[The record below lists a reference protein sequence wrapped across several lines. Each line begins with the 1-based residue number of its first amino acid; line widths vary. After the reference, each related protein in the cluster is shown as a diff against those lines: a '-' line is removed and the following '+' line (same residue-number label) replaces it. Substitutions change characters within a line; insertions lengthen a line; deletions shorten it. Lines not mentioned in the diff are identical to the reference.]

1 MQLINCKMSYII
13 GDNIV
18 KTTELKNNDYTLNIQ
33 TNNNILSANIETNKE
48 FCDFKIEFY
57 LKIDN
62 KYKQLITNGMHTW
75 LPSFKLNK
83 SKNENK

>member
-48 FCDFKIEFY
+48 VKKNNRRGSLY
-57 LKIDN
+57 LKQISWE
-62 KYKQLITNGMHTW
+62 LVLW
-75 LPSFKLNK
+75 
-83 SKNENK
+83 ENQ